1 VRSSASFV
9 TVDQLRAV
17 AGTPTARST
26 NSTGKPYH
34 PFGLRRLTTQH
45 SRFDMCTSS
54 NASFG
59 SRTGSGGR
67 RAGGAAR
74 KTM

>member
-1 VRSSASFV
+1 LV

-17 AGTPTARST
+17 AGMPTAPST
-26 NSTGKPYH
+26 NSTGKPYQ

-45 SRFDMCTSS
+45 SRFETWTSS
-54 NASFG
+54 RPSFG
-59 SRTGSGGR
+59 SRTGSRGR
-67 RAGGAAR
+67 RIGGAAR